1 MLRWRE
7 VVGSRRAVEALML
20 PFYWTIRLVLWIIE
34 VDIAIVIA
42 CRDVQSTILLS
53 SLDVVEA
60 SKTSPKIPGQAP
72 TLPKFFR

>member
-20 PFYWTIRLVLWIIE
+20 PFCWAIRLVLWIME

-42 CRDVQSTILLS
+42 CRGVQSPIPIL
-53 SLDVVEA
+53 
-60 SKTSPKIPGQAP
+60 
-72 TLPKFFR
+72 